1 MSFYKNNRYKRSLFI
16 STILIIIFFFNLN
29 TSKGLLMNTTHPQA
43 KLTLKRVA
51 FYFIRH
57 GETDW
62 NVQKKIMGQLDIPLN
77 NRGKE

>member
-1 MSFYKNNRYKRSLFI
+1 
-16 STILIIIFFFNLN
+16 
-29 TSKGLLMNTTHPQA
+29 MNTTHPQA

-77 NRGKE
+77 NRGKEQAHRYADIIKNLIFQQLFVVP